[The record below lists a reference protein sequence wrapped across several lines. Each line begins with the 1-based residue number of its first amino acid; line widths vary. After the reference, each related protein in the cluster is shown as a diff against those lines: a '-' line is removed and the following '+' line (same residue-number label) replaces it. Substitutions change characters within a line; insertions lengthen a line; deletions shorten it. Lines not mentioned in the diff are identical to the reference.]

1 MFHLLSVEALCG
13 YVARQMGCK
22 VGSTVW
28 YRAHRGGKEKK
39 KKVSLGLRAVF
50 QEIKPISLVKL
61 FDRKPFCGLYSI
73 PLFPHALSLCLR
85 TTL

>member
-1 MFHLLSVEALCG
+1 MDLLQDKRAEGSGALYG
-13 YVARQMGCK
+13 AELIEEEK
-22 VGSTVW
+22 
-28 YRAHRGGKEKK
+28 KK